1 MSSDEV
7 LYNAHIH
14 PEQYSNTLSDAQIA
28 QLHKSLHY
36 VCGLAVE
43 TLADSSKFPKEW
55 LFKHRWQK
63 GKKDA
68 TMTLEDGT
76 KFVYLTVGGRT
87 SAVVPSVQK
96 KTGPVAKDVDEDGE
110 EAGTKKGGKKRKL
123 ASKDEQEDEESAE
136 EKKPA
141 AKKGKA
147 KKTAAKEEDEP
158 DEKPAT
164 EGKKPAAKKGKAKT
178 MAAKE
183 EHEPDE
189 KPAAKK
195 GKAKKSAAKEEDEPD
210 ENPTNGILSDEEGGE
225 GEGKSELPVR
235 KKKSQAAPKTNGDV
249 AKTPKSKK
257 VKASAVK
264 DESAG
269 RRRSGRVSGKEV
281 SYAED

>member
-1 MSSDEV
+1 MPSDEL
-7 LYNAHIH
+7 LYNARIH

-43 TLADSSKFPKEW
+43 TLADSSQFPKEW

-63 GKKDA
+63 GKKGA
-68 TMTLEDGT
+68 TMSLEDGT

-110 EAGTKKGGKKRKL
+110 ETGTKKGGKKRKV
-123 ASKDEQEDEESAE
+123 APKDEQEDEEVAE

-141 AKKGKA
+141 AKKGKT

-158 DEKPAT
+158 EEKPAN
-164 EGKKPAAKKGKAKT
+164 GI
-178 MAAKE
+178 AKE
-183 EHEPDE
+183 E
-189 KPAAKK
+189 
-195 GKAKKSAAKEEDEPD
+195 EE
-210 ENPTNGILSDEEGGE
+210 E
-225 GEGKSELPVR
+225 GEGTSELSIR

-249 AKTPKSKK
+249 AKTPKSKTA
-257 VKASAVK
+257 KASAVK
-264 DESAG
+264 EEPAG

>member
-1 MSSDEV
+1 MTYVSSDEL

-68 TMTLEDGT
+68 TMSLEDGT

-110 EAGTKKGGKKRKL
+110 EAGTKKGGKKRKV
-123 ASKDEQEDEESAE
+123 APQDEPEDEEPAE

-158 DEKPAT
+158 NEKPAN
-164 EGKKPAAKKGKAKT
+164 GIS
-178 MAAKE
+178 KE
-183 EHEPDE
+183 E
-189 KPAAKK
+189 
-195 GKAKKSAAKEEDEPD
+195 EE
-210 ENPTNGILSDEEGGE
+210 E
-225 GEGKSELPVR
+225 GEGKSELSIR
-235 KKKSQAAPKTNGDV
+235 KKKSQAAPETNGDV
-249 AKTPKSKK
+249 AKTPKSKRP
-257 VKASAVK
+257 
-264 DESAG
+264 
-269 RRRSGRVSGKEV
+269 RRLRSRKNQQD
-281 SYAED
+281 AEDQAESVARKCPMPKTS

>member
-14 PEQYSNTLSDAQIA
+14 PEQYSNTLTDAQIV

-43 TLADSSKFPKEW
+43 TLADSSRFPKEW

-96 KTGPVAKDVDEDGE
+96 KTGPVAKDIDEDDE
-110 EAGTKKGGKKRKL
+110 EAGTKKGGKKRKV
-123 ASKDEQEDEESAE
+123 APKDEQEKDEQEEDEDSAE
-136 EKKPA
+136 EKKPV

-147 KKTAAKEEDEP
+147 KKDVDKEEDGP
-158 DEKPAT
+158 DEKPA
-164 EGKKPAAKKGKAKT
+164 
-178 MAAKE
+178 
-183 EHEPDE
+183 
-189 KPAAKK
+189 
-195 GKAKKSAAKEEDEPD
+195 
-210 ENPTNGILSDEEGGE
+210 NGIPREEEE
-225 GEGKSELPVR
+225 GEGKSELSLR

-257 VKASAVK
+257 AKAPTVKEEPAR
-264 DESAG
+264 